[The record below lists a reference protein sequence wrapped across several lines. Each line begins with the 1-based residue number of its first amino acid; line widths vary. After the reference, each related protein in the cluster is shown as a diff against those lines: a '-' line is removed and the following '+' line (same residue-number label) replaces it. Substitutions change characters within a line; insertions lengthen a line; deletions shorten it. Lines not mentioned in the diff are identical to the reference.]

1 MKRLDF
7 DFEDE
12 RGDIRKVVKIF
23 KRGLRKEK
31 LTKQKLIRGFPYT
44 IGLAKLEMIS
54 VEPVI

>member
-1 MKRLDF
+1 MQRLDF

-12 RGDIRKVVKIF
+12 HGDIRKVVKIF

-54 VEPVI
+54 V